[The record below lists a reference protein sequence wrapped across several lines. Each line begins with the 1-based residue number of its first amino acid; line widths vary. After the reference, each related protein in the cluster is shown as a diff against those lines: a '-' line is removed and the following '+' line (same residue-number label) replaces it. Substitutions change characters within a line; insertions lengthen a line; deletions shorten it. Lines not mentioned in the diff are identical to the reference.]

1 MSFIAWGTI
10 PDEVL
15 IARAPRSSPGQYS
28 SVRHAPNMLRDKCSY
43 GLIGSTLSVPSSRL
57 LVPAPRR
64 LRARTPSSFPVQ
76 FLLLHLAHTLNMFP
90 AGGYSNSDPSINI
103 NIYSSAGQT
112 ATTYKVPGPRK
123 FLHFLVVEVQLNY
136 VNSGLDRQLISTTDK
151 EMVRVTRG
159 ISILFLL
166 TLPLPRF
173 YRSLLC
179 SPFLVRYCR
188 TNVHVM

>member
-1 MSFIAWGTI
+1 
-10 PDEVL
+10 
-15 IARAPRSSPGQYS
+15 
-28 SVRHAPNMLRDKCSY
+28 MLRYKCSY
-43 GLIGSTLSVPSSRL
+43 ESIGFTLSVPSSRL

-76 FLLLHLAHTLNMFP
+76 FLLLHLAHILNNLFP

-123 FLHFLVVEVQLNY
+123 FLHFLLVEVQLSY
-136 VNSGLDRQLISTTDK
+136 VNSGLDRQLNISSDD
-151 EMVRVTRG
+151 EMIRVTRG
-159 ISILFLL
+159 ISRLFLL
-166 TLPLPRF
+166 ILCLTHSLTF
-173 YRSLLC
+173 ISSSLL
-179 SPFLVRYCR
+179 PFFSVKYCR